1 MAQDALVASDIA
13 AAAEHGVSAA
23 AEPAGMEE
31 RTPLTEFLFDETGAA
46 GTWDVKVCYS
56 DIDDYNGSGSRSK
69 SGAHSSSSQAEW
81 RPGSPETDDK
91 RNTAPTVQIVTLGVR
106 VAGIEGFEADHLK
119 AGMEAYVRVALGR
132 SPAVQ
137 LDARCFR
144 DPGAEEL
151 IDHTGMHPVII
162 SRLVAAKEFP
172 LWAGAARGQILEA
185 VRGRERD
192 RLRGPVTVLVFC
204 RSGKH
209 RAVAAAAII
218 KHASITVDGL
228 NCLPVIHLGRSRCS
242 LRCVA
247 CEPGGNEGWDDE
259 RLLALYHGAD
269 VWAAS

>member
-1 MAQDALVASDIA
+1 MAQDVPVASGIA

-69 SGAHSSSSQAEW
+69 SGAHSSSSQAGW

-137 LDARCFR
+137 LDAPCFR
-144 DPGAEEL
+144 DPGAWEL

-185 VRGRERD
+185 VRGLGLRVG
-192 RLRGPVTVLVFC
+192 RLRQVLARFAGRVGGALALPVSDL
-204 RSGKH
+204 S
-209 RAVAAAAII
+209 AII
-218 KHASITVDGL
+218 TDPLITK
-228 NCLPVIHLGRSRCS
+228 S
-242 LRCVA
+242 LS
-247 CEPGGNEGWDDE
+247 E
-259 RLLALYHGAD
+259 YI
-269 VWAAS
+269 